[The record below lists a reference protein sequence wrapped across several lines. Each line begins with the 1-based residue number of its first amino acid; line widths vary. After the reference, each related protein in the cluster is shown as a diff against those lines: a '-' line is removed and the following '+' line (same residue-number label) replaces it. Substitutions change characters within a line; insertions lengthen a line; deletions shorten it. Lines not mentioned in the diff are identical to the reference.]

1 MGEEEDGMAPRPST
15 SNSQSLMTPQN
26 TFGDPKDYHHNFD
39 VNMPYP
45 PPPSNPENFRQ
56 EFSEFPQFEENVGS
70 TFSDVAEEML
80 FDMDED
86 LEGTTV
92 VPEDEM
98 RVEAPRPG
106 MEFKSDNELTAYYK
120 QYAKQEGFGVRT
132 QRTKRDDDG
141 RPVYVTIGCARGGK
155 YVSKNINISKP
166 RATTKT
172 DCKAKV
178 NATLNKNEKWVIT
191 TVENVHNHI
200 TVSPK
205 KTRLLRSHKRLDDYS
220 QRILDLNDRAGI
232 RMNKNYFSLV
242 VDAGGFENLEFQE
255 RDCRNFIDKA
265 RHLRLGKGGGEA
277 LNEYFQR
284 MRYQNDGFVS
294 SMDVDDEGRL
304 RNVFWADA
312 RSRAAYEYFGDVVT
326 FDTTYLTNRYGMPFA
341 PFVGVNH
348 HGQSILLG
356 AGLLSSEDTHSFVWL
371 FRMWLAC
378 MNGRAPKAIITDQDR
393 AMKNAISIVFPE
405 TRHRYCLWHIM
416 RKLPEKLGSHS
427 HFSTGLKT
435 SIQAALYDSQ
445 TCTEFEE
452 RWGQLLDKYDL
463 RGNNWLESLYE
474 ERTFWV
480 PVYLKDVFWA
490 GMSTTQRSESM
501 NAFFDGYVHSGTTL
515 KEFVD
520 QFDNALRKKVEVET
534 TADFHSSNQTIPC
547 VSPFN
552 FEKQFQNVY
561 TNAKFK
567 EFQNELIGLMCCNCT
582 MVSKQGCISTFD
594 VLDEISIDDCNKIV
608 HYTLYYNEEECELK
622 CTCALFETR
631 GILCRHA
638 LKVFQLSRINV
649 LPDKYV
655 LDRWRK
661 DEKRR
666 YTLIKS
672 SYDDLRAS
680 GDARRYEMVVSRCM
694 KLATKISPSD
704 ERVNAFLRYVDDF
717 DSKCDDA
724 TFGSRF
730 ESTNVG
736 PNVVTDKGKK
746 ILSPHVVRGKGR
758 PPSKRKVPPVEKMA
772 RKRKA
777 CRKILDDET
786 QLGDTLG
793 SQHHQFDDGVGV
805 GTQNSIVTQSIPS
818 ENQEVFSYWLNV
830 SLKVG
835 LAGTSYSLLQRLGAV
850 LPSILLLRKEKCFP
864 LRLMLDVDMSKVM
877 LVGSLSL

>member
-1 MGEEEDGMAPRPST
+1 MGEEDEMTPRPST
-15 SNSQSLMTPQN
+15 STSQSLMTPQN
-26 TFGDPKDYHHNFD
+26 TCSNDYQQNPEFRVSH
-39 VNMPYP
+39 P
-45 PPPSNPENFRQ
+45 PPPSNPDNFTQ
-56 EFSEFPQFEENVGS
+56 EFSPSTEFQENVGS
-70 TFSDVAEEML
+70 TFSDAADEML
-80 FDMDED
+80 FDLDED
-86 LEGTTV
+86 LEGNTV
-92 VPEDEM
+92 SPDGDA
-98 RVEAPRPG
+98 RVEAPRSG
-106 MEFKSDNELTAYYK
+106 MEFPSENELTAYYK

-132 QRTKRDDDG
+132 QRTKKDDDG

-155 YVSKNINISKP
+155 YQPKNINPSKP

-191 TVENVHNHI
+191 TVEHVHNHI
-200 TVSPK
+200 TISPK
-205 KTRLLRSHKRLDDYS
+205 KSRLLRSHKRLDEYS

-232 RMNKNYFSLV
+232 RLNKNYFSLV
-242 VDAGGFENLEFQE
+242 VDAGGFENLDFQE

-265 RHLRLGKGGGEA
+265 RHLRLGKGGGDA
-277 LNEYFQR
+277 LYAYFQR
-284 MRYQNDGFVS
+284 MRMQNDGFVS
-294 SMDVDDEGRL
+294 AMDVDDDGRL

-312 RSRAAYEYFGDVVT
+312 RSRSAYEYFGDVVT

-371 FRMWLAC
+371 FRTWLDC

-393 AMKNAISIVFPE
+393 AMKNAIEIVFPG

-445 TCTEFEE
+445 TCSKFEK
-452 RWGQLLDKYDL
+452 RWCHLLDMYDL
-463 RGNNWLESLYE
+463 RDNNWLKSLFE

-520 QFDNALRKKVEVET
+520 QFDNALRKKVELET
-534 TADFHSSNQTIPC
+534 TADFNSSNQTIPC

-552 FEKQFQNVY
+552 FEKQFQSLY

-567 EFQNELIGLMCCNCT
+567 EFQKELMGLMCCNCT
-582 MVSKQGCISTFD
+582 LVCKQGCISTFD
-594 VLDEISIDDCNKIV
+594 ILDEISINDCNKIV
-608 HYTLYYNEEECELK
+608 HYTLYFNEKECELK
-622 CTCALFETR
+622 CTCALFEMR

-649 LPDKYV
+649 VPDRYV

-661 DEKRR
+661 DEKRT

-672 SYDDLRAS
+672 SYDDLRSS
-680 GDARRYEMVVSRCM
+680 GDARRYEMVVKRCM
-694 KLATKISPSD
+694 KLATKISRSD
-704 ERVNAFLRYVDDF
+704 ERVNAFLRVVDDF
-717 DSKCDDA
+717 DSRCDDA
-724 TFGSRF
+724 TVGSRS
-730 ESTNVG
+730 ESTHVGSNVHA
-736 PNVVTDKGKK
+736 DKGKK

-758 PPSKRKVPPVEKMA
+758 PPSKRKVPAVEKVA

-777 CRKILDDET
+777 CRKILEDAMP
-786 QLGDTLG
+786 LGDSPG
-793 SQHHQFDDGVGV
+793 PQQPPFDDGQGV
-805 GTQNSIVTQSIPS
+805 GTQQSNVTQSMPPEIS
-818 ENQEVFSYWLNV
+818 RGLKILVNCVFEYIFIN
-830 SLKVG
+830 
-835 LAGTSYSLLQRLGAV
+835 
-850 LPSILLLRKEKCFP
+850 
-864 LRLMLDVDMSKVM
+864 
-877 LVGSLSL
+877 